1 MFGYSKFI
9 PHFTGAETMT
19 STTETID
26 PIVPAFAPL
35 YQGLTRFSEP
45 LMRATVGLLLMP
57 HGAQKL
63 FGWFGGYGLE
73 GTAGFFA
80 GNLGLEPGIFWAV
93 LVGSVEFFG
102 GLFLA
107 IGFLTRPVAAAIAI
121 LMTVALFQVHLG
133 NGFFWTDGG
142 YEYPLMWGLLALGF
156 VLRGSGAYS
165 IDARIGREF

>member
-1 MFGYSKFI
+1 
-9 PHFTGAETMT
+9 MT
-19 STTETID
+19 AKCQTIE
-26 PIVPAFAPL
+26 PIIPAFAPL
-35 YQGLTRFSEP
+35 YRSLAQFAEP
-45 LMRATVGLLLMP
+45 LMRATVGLILVP

-80 GNLGLEPGIFWAV
+80 GNLGLEPGIFWAA
-93 LVGSVEFFG
+93 LVGGVEFFG

-107 IGFLTRPVAAAIAI
+107 LGLLTRPVAAAIAM
-121 LMTVALFQVHLG
+121 LMAVALFRVHLG

-156 VLRGSGAYS
+156 ALRGGGAIS
-165 IDARIGREF
+165 IDGRIGREF